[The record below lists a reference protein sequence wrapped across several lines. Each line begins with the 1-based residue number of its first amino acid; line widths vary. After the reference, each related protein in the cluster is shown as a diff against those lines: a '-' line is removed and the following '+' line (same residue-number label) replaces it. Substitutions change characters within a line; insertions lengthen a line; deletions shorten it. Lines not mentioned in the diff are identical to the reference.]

1 MKSTLFIKSL
11 LVVAFFMLG
20 NCIAYSQEH
29 NEIDSLLAKA
39 YERDQ
44 NIRIELMNLT
54 KKGSIE
60 GYTDNIIDS
69 LMTVAEQMK
78 EIDEEN
84 IELVSSLLTNGLP
97 EGLNL
102 ESYEAIWLIIDHAGI
117 KQQKQYLPLMKRAS
131 KKGLISANDL
141 ATLTDRIMMYEGKPQ
156 KYGTQSYTVNV
167 DGKQMIYIWPVS
179 NPRKLNRLRKEIN
192 TCSIE
197 EYVLLLKESSGM
209 EVIYEPKLTVKEM
222 KKRGLLDHFD
232 NTSEE

>member
-117 KQQKQYLPLMKRAS
+117 KQQKQYLPLMKRA
-131 KKGLISANDL
+131 
-141 ATLTDRIMMYEGKPQ
+141 
-156 KYGTQSYTVNV
+156 
-167 DGKQMIYIWPVS
+167 
-179 NPRKLNRLRKEIN
+179 
-192 TCSIE
+192 
-197 EYVLLLKESSGM
+197 
-209 EVIYEPKLTVKEM
+209 
-222 KKRGLLDHFD
+222 
-232 NTSEE
+232 

>member
-11 LVVAFFMLG
+11 LAVAFFMLG

-44 NIRIELMNLT
+44 NIRIELMNLI

>member
-179 NPRKLNRLRKEIN
+179 NPRKLNCLRKEIN

>member
-131 KKGLISANDL
+131 KKGLISANGL

-167 DGKQMIYIWPVS
+167 DGKQMIYIWPVN